1 MTATVEHPASAAPP
15 QMSHREI
22 LVVVAGLMTAMFLA
36 ALDQTIVA
44 TALPTIAGEL
54 GGLSRLSWIVTAY
67 LLTSTVSVPLYGKV
81 SDLYGRKPLFLG
93 AITVFVIGSLAAGAS
108 QTMTQLIVSRAVQGV
123 GAGGLLAMAQTILG
137 DVVSPR
143 ERGRYIGYFGAVFA
157 VSSVIGPLLGG
168 FFVDSLS
175 WRWVF
180 YVNLPLGG
188 VALYIV
194 QRALKLPRVRHERV
208 IDYLGAALL
217 TAGVTALLLV
227 LVWGGQVYPW
237 ASPTITLLA
246 VVSAG
251 ALATFVAVERRATE
265 PLLPPELFRNSV
277 FTVSASVS
285 MIAGTAM
292 FGAIVFL
299 PVFLQ
304 VAIGMSATSS
314 GLQLMPLIGGLV
326 TATITAGRLTTRWG
340 RYKAFPVT
348 GTAVL
353 AVGLWLLSTMSVD
366 TGRGL
371 VSTYMVVVGLGVG
384 AVMQTLVVAA
394 QNAVPVRHL
403 GTATSAMQFSRSIGG
418 SLGVALFGALVNAR
432 LASLLAGAGAALPA
446 NVSSQSLASPEAIA
460 ALPAAARAIL
470 QGALAEAITFV
481 FGLAVPLALVGFAL
495 ALRLRELPLRT
506 HPSMAA
512 GLSETPPCPRAL
524 SPAAS
529 KPQRR

>member
-1 MTATVEHPASAAPP
+1 MTTTTAPPASAGPT

-22 LVVVAGLMTAMFLA
+22 LVVVAGLMAAMFLA

-44 TALPTIAGEL
+44 TALPTIAGDL

-93 AITVFVIGSLAAGAS
+93 AIAVFVVGSLAAGVS

-143 ERGRYIGYFGAVFA
+143 ERGRYIGYFGAVFG
-157 VSSVIGPLLGG
+157 VSSVLGPLLGG

-180 YVNLPLGG
+180 YINLPLGA

-194 QRALKLPRVRHERV
+194 QRSLKLPRIRREHA

-217 TAGVTALLLV
+217 TAGVTTLLLL
-227 LVWGGQVYPW
+227 LVWGGQVYAW
-237 ASPTITLLA
+237 TSAPTAALA
-246 VVSAG
+246 VVSAI
-251 ALATFVAVERRATE
+251 ALSAFVVVERRAPE
-265 PLLPPELFRNSV
+265 PLLPPELFGNGV
-277 FTVSASVS
+277 FTVSALISL
-285 MIAGTAM
+285 ITGTAM

-299 PVFLQ
+299 PLFLQ
-304 VAIGMSATSS
+304 VVTGVSATSS
-314 GLQLMPLIGGLV
+314 GLQLMPLVGGLV

-340 RYKAFPVT
+340 RYKVFPVA

-353 AVGLWLLSTMSVD
+353 TLGLWLLSTMSVD
-366 TGRGL
+366 TGRW
-371 VSTYMVVVGLGVG
+371 VISTYMVIVGLGIG

-394 QNAVPVRHL
+394 QNAVPVRQL
-403 GTATSAMQFSRSIGG
+403 GTATSAMQFARSIGG

-432 LASLLAGAGAALPA
+432 LASRLAGAGAVLPGG
-446 NVSSQSLASPEAIA
+446 VSSESLASPAAIA
-460 ALPAAARAIL
+460 ALPEPVRAAL
-470 QGALAEAITFV
+470 QVALADAITFV
-481 FGLAVPLALVGFAL
+481 FGAAVPLAVVAFGLSWL
-495 ALRLRELPLRT
+495 LREVPLRT
-506 HPSMAA
+506 HANRP
-512 GLSETPPCPRAL
+512 
-524 SPAAS
+524 
-529 KPQRR
+529 